1 MTNCQLD
8 ERLLLSLLVL
18 GLHFNYPA
26 SLHISDS
33 RHWPALTPW
42 PVIKVTFIHHCDES
56 WPCSSC
62 NSLLSCFIIAG
73 LLQSV
78 GGRTQ
83 GAVGLGQGA
92 RLEYGWVSAARVFKG
107 SLCSSDWAS
116 DCVLCVCNCLS
127 GLESSSAWSIF
138 LRIRTELVPLIITAA
153 ACTRRARKLVLN
165 LL

>member
-1 MTNCQLD
+1 MLKLFNVGFDNNAVRQAQAAYPFSALVLSKIISQSLSVVFHNAVSKQKMTNCQLK

-33 RHWPALTPW
+33 RHRPALTPW
-42 PVIKVTFIHHCDES
+42 PVIKVTFIHHCDEF

-92 RLEYGWVSAARVFKG
+92 RLEVWVSQCSKG
-107 SLCSSDWAS
+107 L
-116 DCVLCVCNCLS
+116 
-127 GLESSSAWSIF
+127 
-138 LRIRTELVPLIITAA
+138 
-153 ACTRRARKLVLN
+153 
-165 LL
+165 